1 MSMFYCVGCQQYK
14 DSDRSG
20 INDGE
25 DGQYCDDCFDIETKK
40 SAMQSME
47 KIAEQV
53 DQNSIETFELDKRVK
68 KLEGEK

>member
-1 MSMFYCVGCQQYK
+1 MSMFYCQGCQNYK

-25 DGQYCDDCFDIETKK
+25 DGQYCDDCFEGENKEI
-40 SAMQSME
+40 E
-47 KIAEQV
+47 KIAKQV

-68 KLEGEK
+68 KLESEK